1 MRSGIFPSVGSMRP
15 IGTTCLIEDVA
26 FPIELLPQATV
37 DLQALLEK
45 HHYDDAVIYGHALEG
60 NYHFIINQAFDTPAS
75 VQRYE
80 EMMNDVI
87 TMVVDKYQGSL
98 KAEHGTGR
106 NMAPFVKKEWGE
118 KAYNV
123 MKAIKQLFDP
133 ENILN
138 PGVIF
143 NATPNVI

>member
-1 MRSGIFPSVGSMRP
+1 MFTKNIGLRSVYPSVGSMRP

-98 KAEHGTGR
+98 KADTEQVATWLLLLKKNG
-106 NMAPFVKKEWGE
+106 VKRLI
-118 KAYNV
+118 
-123 MKAIKQLFDP
+123 M
-133 ENILN
+133 
-138 PGVIF
+138 
-143 NATPNVI
+143 